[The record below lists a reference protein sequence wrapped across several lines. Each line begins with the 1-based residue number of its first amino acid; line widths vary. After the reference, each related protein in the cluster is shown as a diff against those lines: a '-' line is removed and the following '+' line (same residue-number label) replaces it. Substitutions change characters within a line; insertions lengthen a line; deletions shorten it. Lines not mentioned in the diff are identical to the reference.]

1 MAGPGQFCGPCWR
14 CGTDFWL
21 PQSLYEAAKKS
32 SRIAFFCPYGHE
44 AVFNE
49 RDTEADV
56 LRRERDLLKQQLAQR
71 DDEIV
76 RQARL
81 KDAALK
87 EARAL
92 KTSAVKAKK
101 RTAAGL
107 CPCCNRS
114 FRQMALHL
122 KTKHPNFRAEEVA

>member
-1 MAGPGQFCGPCWR
+1 MPAGQFCGPCWK
-14 CGTDFWL
+14 CKTDFWL

-49 RDTEADV
+49 GDTELTLV
-56 LRRERDLLKQQLAQR
+56 RRERDRLRQQLAER

-76 RQARL
+76 KQARL

-92 KTSAVKAKK
+92 KATAVKVRK
-101 RTAAGL
+101 RSAAGVCL
-107 CPCCNRS
+107 CCGRT
-114 FRQMALHL
+114 FRQVALHM
-122 KTKHPNFRAEEVA
+122 KNKHPNFKAVEIA

>member
-1 MAGPGQFCGPCWR
+1 
-14 CGTDFWL
+14 L